1 MIRQLLIASLLVSV
15 LGGCTVIGEEEVEC
29 PGSKSGLSCAS
40 VKEVYELTNV
50 YNNAE
55 DYGRATGDPRVM
67 LTDKD
72 GELITA
78 KEYKEKYG
86 AEELNANAD
95 YQRSQA
101 QHNGTQMGMH
111 EQADAAYQHLLLPA
125 PEPVAMRKP
134 ADIVR
139 ILIKP
144 YTDEKDTMKIPG
156 YSFVEAANRM
166 WVIDRSAKT
175 QDAQYVNYHL
185 RRDSQN
191 QDYGVVDEGELG
203 VESRNGN
210 PTLSNSEVKQQGRD
224 NAVDL
229 FQSLR

>member
-1 MIRQLLIASLLVSV
+1 MIRQLLLAGSIVGL

-55 DYGRATGDPRVM
+55 DYGKATGDSRVM
-67 LTDKD
+67 ITDKD

-86 AEELNANAD
+86 EAELQANSD
-95 YQRSQA
+95 YQRSKSQEKAA
-101 QHNGTQMGMH
+101 QMAPR

-139 ILIKP
+139 ILIRP
-144 YTDEKDTMKIPG
+144 YTDEKDTLKIPG
-156 YSFVEAANRM
+156 YSFVEAANRT
-166 WVIDRSAKT
+166 WVVDRSAKV
-175 QDAQYVNYHL
+175 QNAQYVNYHM
-185 RRDSQN
+185 RRDSQT
-191 QDYGVVDEGELG
+191 QSYDVKDQGEIG
-203 VESRNGN
+203 VESRNGQPN
-210 PTLSNSEVKQQGRD
+210 PTNIEIKQQGHN

-229 FQSLR
+229 IQSLK